1 MWSTSSAGL
10 LHILHSGSP
19 ARIMV
24 LSLVHVRLYP
34 RLAAQGLSPDSGDL
48 AGFSFLAGLCDGILS
63 ATARVLYSGFGWWV
77 RSDSVGSHPC
87 QNNCSEKRG
96 LDRFYSTDHLLV
108 QSKQYLTVFCSTLLM
123 FIASLSLRKNTAD
136 SKTVL
141 WMGVWGKPS
150 CSAYLL
156 SFAWDRIPVPPDP
169 VPDLVAN
176 SLLV

>member
-1 MWSTSSAGL
+1 
-10 LHILHSGSP
+10 
-19 ARIMV
+19 MV
-24 LSLVHVRLYP
+24 LSLAHVRLYP
-34 RLAAQGLSPDSGDL
+34 LLAAQGLSPDSGDL
-48 AGFSFLAGLCDGILS
+48 IGFSFLQGLCDGILS
-63 ATARVLYSGFGWWV
+63 ATVRVLYSGFGWWV

-96 LDRFYSTDHLLV
+96 LDRFYSTVHVLV
-108 QSKQYLTVFCSTLLM
+108 QSKQYLTVFCTTLLM
-123 FIASLSLRKNTAD
+123 FYSPLSLRKNTAD

-156 SFAWDRIPVPPDP
+156 SFVWDRPPVPPDP